1 MKKYNLAILVLF
13 VSLVFNGYSQ
23 NETDAF
29 RYSELVP
36 TGTARA
42 SALSGSIGGFG
53 ADFTSVNTN
62 PAGLGVY
69 KRIEFTFSPSI
80 NFSKTNSVY
89 NGIEAYDFK
98 YSFNIGNLGAV
109 FAIPL
114 NQGKWKYMQLATG
127 FNRLHN
133 YHNNYLI
140 EGPNTGLDGK
150 TTSLADYFNF
160 AQYANGYTESE
171 LFNDKYNYNYGLGSW
186 AYKAWL
192 IDPVLGDSLSYTNN
206 LTGVD
211 LTQQKSMGTSGSM
224 NEYVFSMG
232 ANYDDIF
239 YIGATLGIPYFNY
252 TSSYVIT
259 ETVDPNDTTLFVN
272 SFEYEEVLQVN
283 GTGINFKVGF
293 LLQPISFF
301 RIGAAIHTPS
311 YFSSIRESYYQTFT
325 GIYNDNKE
333 MEVYE
338 TDPPLNRYSLT
349 TPYRVIGDMA
359 FIFGKY
365 GFINFNY
372 QFTDYTTMQLH
383 STGSNRYSFIQEN
396 RNIRKYYQAVHKIA
410 VGGEINLS
418 PVAFRLGYAYNS
430 NPYRSIV
437 DKDGSFHM
445 LSGGFGIRSDHFFTD
460 FAYVYRMYNDKSVL
474 YNDPN
479 INITET
485 KTMNQYFIL
494 TLGIKI

>member
-1 MKKYNLAILVLF
+1 MKKYNFAILVLF

-186 AYKAWL
+186 EQGMANRPFW
-192 IDPVLGDSLSYTNN
+192 GLSILYHN

-283 GTGINFKVGF
+283 GTGVNFKVGF

-301 RIGAAIHTPS
+301 RIGAAIHTLP
-311 YFSSIRESYYQTFT
+311 TFLLSEKVIINLT
-325 GIYNDNKE
+325 GIFNDNKKG
-333 MEVYE
+333 
-338 TDPPLNRYSLT
+338 SL
-349 TPYRVIGDMA
+349 
-359 FIFGKY
+359 
-365 GFINFNY
+365 
-372 QFTDYTTMQLH
+372 
-383 STGSNRYSFIQEN
+383 
-396 RNIRKYYQAVHKIA
+396 
-410 VGGEINLS
+410 
-418 PVAFRLGYAYNS
+418 
-430 NPYRSIV
+430 
-437 DKDGSFHM
+437 
-445 LSGGFGIRSDHFFTD
+445 
-460 FAYVYRMYNDKSVL
+460 
-474 YNDPN
+474 
-479 INITET
+479 
-485 KTMNQYFIL
+485 
-494 TLGIKI
+494 